1 MAQSKAPI
9 LSTNWE
15 VFVALVTLLSLFN
28 IALRILPLDIESH
41 NVVLAVDVLLTL
53 VFLLDFFARLS
64 RAESKRD
71 YLIGGGGILDLVG
84 SVPGPG
90 LRLLRSYRLIVT
102 VGTARSTGARPLLA
116 RADRKRAQGA
126 LLSVVLMV
134 FLLLEFAGLAI
145 LQAERYAEGA
155 NIVTASDAL
164 WWGYVSITTVGYGDR
179 FPVTDLGRGIGAI
192 LLTVGVALFA
202 SFTAYISDLVLGRR
216 DRIRYRLEN
225 ENGEEPEPES

>member
-1 MAQSKAPI
+1 MAQSKASM
-9 LSTNWE
+9 LGTNWE
-15 VFVALVTLLSLFN
+15 VFVVLVTLLSLFN
-28 IALRILPLDIESH
+28 IILRILPLDIESH

-53 VFLLDFFARLS
+53 VFLVDFGARLR
-64 RAESKRD
+64 RAENKRH
-71 YLIGGGGILDLVG
+71 YLLGAGGVLDLLG
-84 SVPGPG
+84 SFPAPG
-90 LRLLRSYRLIVT
+90 LRLLRTYRLAVT
-102 VGTARSTGARPLLA
+102 VRTARSTGARPLIA

-126 LLSVVLMV
+126 LLSVILMV

-145 LQAERYAEGA
+145 LQAERTSDAA
-155 NIVTASDAL
+155 NILTASDAL

-216 DRIRYRLEN
+216 DRVFYR
-225 ENGEEPEPES
+225 PEPETSESDS